1 MFLREFKPDKE
12 HHRYLDSVPSTLECL
27 LTPYVTDMPAK
38 VQKLYVHNVIKIY
51 AFWVQGL
58 IEEWNA
64 ELQGEFVKVTQVM
77 KEKMGM
83 FARSVDLEVQERV
96 RC

>member
-1 MFLREFKPDKE
+1 
-12 HHRYLDSVPSTLECL
+12 
-27 LTPYVTDMPAK
+27 MPAN

-64 ELQGEFVKVTQVM
+64 ELQTEFVKVTQVM
-77 KEKMGM
+77 KDKMSM
-83 FARSVDLEVQERV
+83 FARSADLEVQERV
-96 RC
+96 GMPQIPFG